1 MYLKRIEVRNIKC
14 FARLEID
21 FTDKQEI
28 CHWTT
33 LFGKNGLGKST
44 LLQTIG
50 AALAGPAAVR
60 ELLPVAEGWVRQKKP
75 YGEIIAEL
83 MWTEGDAL
91 TAISK
96 SGRPKTRS
104 PYIIRYIVT
113 GGKPEGLPELLPER
127 YSYTVPTII
136 PWAGDGSSSQR
147 GELKKDLK
155 RLQQTAYAES
165 KTGWL
170 ACGYGPFR
178 RLSGGGQEADRIL
191 YAERISARFTTL
203 FREDAALTNATE
215 WLIRLHNTARE
226 GDQHSQQALQHI
238 KNAFAADLFP
248 EPAILQI
255 TAREALLQVGSQ
267 EPIPLKD
274 LSDGYRSMLALSID
288 LLRWIIKAFP
298 DARDPMQC
306 PGVVLIDELDAHL
319 HPEWQRHI
327 GHWLCNKFPNIQ
339 FIVATHSA
347 FLAQVPGSERSNISG
362 MPSDEKF
369 LGNNIVLQDTAQGVT
384 ARSDVE
390 PVGDL
395 RVDQILTTTLLG
407 LDMLYSPPV
416 ERKLKRHQVLY
427 RKEQIGELS
436 EEEKSEYEQLSLWRE
451 HLPMLTVSE
460 ERHFEQILRNA
471 VNRHSEQFKEIS

>member
-1 MYLKRIEVRNIKC
+1 MYLKRIEIRNIKC

-21 FTDKQEI
+21 FTANQEI
-28 CHWTT
+28 CRWTT

-44 LLQTIG
+44 LLQAIG
-50 AALAGPAAVR
+50 SALAGPAAVR
-60 ELLPVAEGWVRQKKP
+60 ELLPVAEGWVRQGKP

-83 MWTEGDAL
+83 LWTEGDAL

-113 GGKPEGLPELLPER
+113 GNNPERLPELLPER

-136 PWAGDGSSSQR
+136 PWAGDGSSGQR

-248 EPAILQI
+248 EQATLQI

-298 DARDPMQC
+298 DAENPMHC

-327 GHWLCNKFPNIQ
+327 GHWLCHKFPNIQ

-347 FLAQVPGSERSNISG
+347 FLAQVPHSAEAIIPGIA
-362 MPSDEKF
+362 SDEEL
-369 LGNNIVLQDTAQGVT
+369 LGNNIVLQETVEGVT
-384 ARSDVE
+384 ARSNVE
-390 PVGDL
+390 PVEDL
-395 RVDQILTTTLLG
+395 RVDQIFTTPLLG

-416 ERKLKRHQVLY
+416 EAKLKRHQDLY
-427 RKEQIGELS
+427 CKKQREQLS
-436 EEEKSEYEQLSLWRE
+436 EEEEREYEQLSLWRE
-451 HLPMLTVSE
+451 RLPMLTSQA
-460 ERHFEQILRNA
+460 ERHLEKTLQNTINHYSNQL
-471 VNRHSEQFKEIS
+471 KEIS